1 MNNTLKFGL
10 SDSLINTVREVVEG
24 KVCPTC
30 GKSPCQ
36 CDGDVKKVEEAL
48 KGGQKK
54 LDKNHNGKL
63 DKQDFKMLRKEEI
76 VVEGNPMNK
85 EKKNAAATSMG
96 AKNRDDQHLG
106 SRGMKTDVADKIR
119 GREKMSGKDRQQ
131 FEEVE
136 QVDEISQATAYSYS
150 SKSTDKMR
158 QGLKPGEKKELS
170 NIDKTNIKNAAN
182 RTDSDY
188 YKKNNFKKVTK
199 EEVEQLDE
207 LSPKTLYSYG
217 SKAHNQVIKTGMGLT
232 KRQGGLKTKG
242 VSLED
247 GKRKMANRKAG
258 VELAH
263 KKAQV
268 KTNEEIEQVDEVLDT
283 PMKKLGYIAKNA
295 YQVATA
301 DPAKMANDPK
311 KANAIA
317 NRVIGAKRF
326 QKKLNK
332 EEVEELDELAPATMK
347 SYQSKAVDSIGHA
360 SQSARSMGSDKDHLK
375 KPLGNEIRK
384 RKKGL
389 DLANERLAKKDM
401 DEETDPC
408 FSEAEIARI
417 NEILKDL

>member
-48 KGGQKK
+48 KSGQKK

-63 DKQDFKMLRKEEI
+63 DKQDFKMLRGKKMEEELDELAPATMKSYQSKAVDSI
-76 VVEGNPMNK
+76 GH
-85 EKKNAAATSMG
+85 AAQSARSMG
-96 AKNRDDQHLG
+96 SDKDHLKKPLGNEIRKRKKGLDLANERLAKKDMDEE
-106 SRGMKTDVADKIR
+106 TD
-119 GREKMSGKDRQQ
+119 
-131 FEEVE
+131 
-136 QVDEISQATAYSYS
+136 
-150 SKSTDKMR
+150 
-158 QGLKPGEKKELS
+158 PGFSE
-170 NIDKTNIKNAAN
+170 A
-182 RTDSDY
+182 
-188 YKKNNFKKVTK
+188 
-199 EEVEQLDE
+199 EQLDE

-232 KRQGGLKTKG
+232 KKQGGLRTKG

-263 KKAQV
+263 KKAQA

-317 NRVIGAKRF
+317 NRVIGAKRLI
-326 QKKLNK
+326 KKLNK
-332 EEVEELDELAPATMK
+332 EEVD
-347 SYQSKAVDSIGHA
+347 
-360 SQSARSMGSDKDHLK
+360 
-375 KPLGNEIRK
+375 
-384 RKKGL
+384 
-389 DLANERLAKKDM
+389 
-401 DEETDPC
+401 